1 MMGWVSPHV
10 GVLAAHGLGPNSNC
24 NQLADCDSTGT
35 KGACCYMSEVCFDN
49 VTESQCTGTFS
60 GAQWSANRECGGS
73 DPIGRAGVLPGRWA
87 RMTCW
92 WHWDT
97 PGSDNPDCADEG
109 CKGDYDGS
117 GVGDVSDLLLIISQ
131 WGTYD
136 VSDLLLV
143 ISDWGCGTP

>member
-1 MMGWVSPHV
+1 
-10 GVLAAHGLGPNSNC
+10 
-24 NQLADCDSTGT
+24 
-35 KGACCYMSEVCFDN
+35 MSEVCFDN
-49 VTESQCTGTFS
+49 VTESQCTGTFA
-60 GAQWSANRECGGS
+60 GAEWSPNRECGGS
-73 DPIGRAGVLPGRWA
+73 DPIACGRAAWTVGSYDMLVAL
-87 RMTCW
+87 
-92 WHWDT
+92 DT

-117 GVGDVSDLLLIISQ
+117 GAVDVSDLLLVISQ